1 MPSMRAAPFLWGLL
15 HVGHAHLELAL
26 AKLTWSLCW
35 PCSFGACAGHAL
47 LELTVMLVSS
57 PASTDAV
64 MFSGCDVLI

>member
-15 HVGHAHLELAL
+15 HAGHAHLEQAL

-35 PCSFGACAGHAL
+35 LCSFYL
-47 LELTVMLVSS
+47 LSCWVSS

-64 MFSGCDVLI
+64 MFSGCDVLIKLYDLNC